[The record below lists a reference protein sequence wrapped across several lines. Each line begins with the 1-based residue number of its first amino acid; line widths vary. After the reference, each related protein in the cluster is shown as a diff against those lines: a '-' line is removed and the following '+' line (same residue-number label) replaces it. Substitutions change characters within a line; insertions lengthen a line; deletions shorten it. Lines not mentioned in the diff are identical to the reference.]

1 MTDVSTIEVST
12 RLLDER
18 HTTRQ
23 AAVATQ
29 KACTWCGSLVVLSC
43 LLGLAVFAHF
53 APPPQASM
61 TDVEIGAV
69 FRDNTTGIRIAMMLM
84 VFGAAL
90 LGPFVAVISAHMRRV
105 EGPRPTLSYLQ
116 LILGA
121 CFIMEIIFPMMAVQ
135 TAAYRPER
143 ADVVQQAL
151 NDWGW
156 LTFFGVASTAF
167 VQCVIIGALILQ
179 DRRTTPV
186 FPRWSGY
193 FNIWVGLMFTPGTVV
208 VFFKTGP
215 LSWTGLFIFWLPFTA
230 FFAWLIVMTVL
241 LLRAIDH
248 ETAEELASDAVPGPD
263 PRVGALAEQL
273 ARVTA
278 ELGDMRN
285 RLTRVES
292 QPIP

>member
-1 MTDVSTIEVST
+1 VSTTDQSAT
-12 RLLDER
+12 LPDER

-29 KACTWCGSLVVLSC
+29 KACAWCGSLVVLSC

-53 APPPQASM
+53 APPPAATM

-69 FRDNTTGIRIAMMLM
+69 FRDHTTGIRIGMMLM

-116 LILGA
+116 LMLGA
-121 CFIMEIIFPMMAVQ
+121 CFIMEIIFPCMAVQ

-143 ADVVQQAL
+143 MDVVQQVL

-179 DRRTTPV
+179 DRRATPV

-208 VFFKTGP
+208 VFFKSGP
-215 LSWTGLFIFWLPFTA
+215 LSWTGLFIFWLPFFA

-241 LLRAIDH
+241 LLKAIDH
-248 ETAEELASDAVPGPD
+248 ETAEEIAAEAAGTVPD
-263 PRVGALAEQL
+263 PRFGELAEQL
-273 ARVTA
+273 AQVTA
-278 ELGDMRN
+278 ELGDMRQ
-285 RLTRVES
+285 RLSQVES